1 MAVFRNLTNQSSKK
15 GKSMNKLQ
23 IISSV
28 LAIALMGC
36 AQKPALKQVSD
47 SAPETSINSP
57 AQAAA
62 LVKMHSK

>member
-1 MAVFRNLTNQSSKK
+1 
-15 GKSMNKLQ
+15 MNKLQ
-23 IISSV
+23 IISLV

-36 AQKPALKQVSD
+36 AQKPVLKQVSD
-47 SAPETSINSP
+47 SAPETPINSP